1 MSLKFSA
8 TRSIVA
14 QLVLVLCLTQLSG
27 GQYFDPELDDKT
39 YLDNLQK
46 RIESEVKTTRED
58 LIVQA
63 QIVEFMTKQFVAAQL
78 KENLFIV
85 RYKIQ
90 LTVLE
95 NLVERNIT
103 GLLDNWFDRR
113 FEFLLKKNLSN
124 WSWIK

>member
-85 RYKIQ
+85 R
-90 LTVLE
+90 
-95 NLVERNIT
+95 
-103 GLLDNWFDRR
+103 
-113 FEFLLKKNLSN
+113 
-124 WSWIK
+124 